1 MINILP
7 GKPKPSNLSNPT
19 LLKFITVE
27 PLSKQPSSL
36 VNTINKVIETIP
48 QKPKFKLIK
57 PSVNKSFI
65 FNNINQPS
73 SYSIKRNHSTILS
86 SFRSKANFN
95 YLPFIQENCV
105 SSSAIYDMQHS
116 LFDYRSL
123 YLIKM
128 STLTDKLSTY
138 KITYKS
144 EYNAIQ
150 NKASVI
156 EDKLK
161 QMINKNNKLLL
172 EPEVGSMSNTNSI
185 DGESVKGIIKNN
197 YNILELCF
205 QYIDTLYGCLI
216 KKNQSIN
223 SLRRINKNLEC
234 GNISNQIVH
243 KLHNEQQSHIEFAKY
258 KDKEQSERMKAEN
271 NKTEN
276 ALLIKVTHL
285 EQENQDLV
293 KLLDM
298 NKEYYVKYNE
308 LLEVYNKKENEIKE
322 MVSNYNEQLK
332 IKEINNGLF
341 RNENNEL
348 KDKISFINNDFAKLT
363 ESNQKLQKKIKVLYQ
378 QLEQV
383 SNAFLMKNEELNT
396 YIYQYSVYNGK
407 NIMTATG
414 FDYGHQEAGNND
426 FLTVQS

>member
-1 MINILP
+1 MTNILLR
-7 GKPKPSNLSNPT
+7 KPKPSNLSNPT

-36 VNTINKVIETIP
+36 VSTMNKVIETIP

-57 PSVNKSFI
+57 PSVNNSFV

-86 SFRSKANFN
+86 SLRSKANFN
-95 YLPFIQENCV
+95 YLPLIQENCV
-105 SSSAIYDMQHS
+105 NSSAIFDMKHS

-144 EYNAIQ
+144 EYNTIQ
-150 NKASVI
+150 TKASTI

-172 EPEVGSMSNTNSI
+172 EPEIGSMNNTNSI
-185 DGESVKGIIKNN
+185 DIESVKGIIKNN
-197 YNILELCF
+197 YHILELCF
-205 QYIDTLYGCLI
+205 QYIDILYECLI

-223 SLRRINKNLEC
+223 NLRRINKNLEC
-234 GNISNQIVH
+234 GNINNQSIH
-243 KLHNEQQSHIEFAKY
+243 KLHNAQQSNIEFTKD
-258 KDKEQSERMKAEN
+258 KDKELYEQMQAEN
-271 NKTEN
+271 NKREN

-298 NKEYYVKYNE
+298 NKEYYIKYNE

-322 MVSNYNEQLK
+322 MVSNYNKQLK
-332 IKEINNGLF
+332 MKEINNGLF

-396 YIYQYSVYNGK
+396 YIYQHSIHSCN
-407 NIMTATG
+407 NAMSATG